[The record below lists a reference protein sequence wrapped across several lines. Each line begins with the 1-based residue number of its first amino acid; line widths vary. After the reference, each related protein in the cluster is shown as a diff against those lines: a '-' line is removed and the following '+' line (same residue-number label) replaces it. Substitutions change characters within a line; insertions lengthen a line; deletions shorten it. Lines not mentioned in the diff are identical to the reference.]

1 MEYSVSTLK
10 TNTIQAATGTTVNV
24 ASGNVLQAPGHVLQV
39 KYHQQ
44 TTSFTQT
51 GIVAVTDTP
60 ITNMQVVITPS
71 STSSVIKLEASMMF
85 ESASQTWSMMY
96 FFYRNTTKLGNT
108 DSDIS
113 NRRSG
118 IMSPSISYWASDN
131 SSTPENVHLTWYDTP
146 QSTSAITYKLGFN
159 QTGTDNLFVNR
170 TIDDTDNSGFE
181 RGVSFI
187 SATEIGG

>member
-1 MEYSVSTLK
+1 
-10 TNTIQAATGTTVNV
+10 
-24 ASGNVLQAPGHVLQV
+24 VLQV

-85 ESASQTWSMMY
+85 ETASQTWSMMY

-131 SSTPENVHLTWYDTP
+131 GSTPENVHLTWYDTP

-170 TIDDTDNSGFE
+170 TIDDTDNSGYE